1 MTKRE
6 LIGCVS
12 RRVFKY
18 TIFPVGKTEG
28 DVYYK
33 RPTHTELAKKY
44 PNGYSVMTENKL
56 YAVPLEKFLEIA
68 EEVEE

>member
-6 LIGCVS
+6 LIGCVT

-18 TIFPVGKTEG
+18 TIFPAGETVGE
-28 DVYYK
+28 VYYK
-33 RPTHTELAKKY
+33 RPTLPELAKKY

-56 YAVPLEKFLEIA
+56 YALPMEKFLEIA